1 MHAPAENLHILKRLS
16 PAVVSRIPL
25 KHRLKRKYIDKPH
38 MYMSKHAGIN
48 KVMTIVM
55 PSMLYTEINPGKSKW
70 SNSSQKHRSKQILD
84 RMNISNLSP
93 GLELL
98 C

>member
-25 KHRLKRKYIDKPH
+25 KHRLKRKYID
-38 MYMSKHAGIN
+38 IN